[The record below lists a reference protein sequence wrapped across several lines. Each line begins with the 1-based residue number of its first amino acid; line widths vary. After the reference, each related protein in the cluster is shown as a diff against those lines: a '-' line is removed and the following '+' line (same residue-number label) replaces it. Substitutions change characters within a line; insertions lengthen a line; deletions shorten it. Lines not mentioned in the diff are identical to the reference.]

1 MVKTTIY
8 ILVRK
13 LPMAK
18 ANANSKENENV
29 FSEVE
34 KRWPIQRSQVVE
46 LLIQEFT
53 QLWILLIK
61 IRFPCVNN
69 PLSFPKAAEANI
81 KSRWRFHLNW
91 WPVWKSSSY
100 KRIFSVSSSGKK
112 LECTMGEYCRLTQW
126 CHHLKSNFCT
136 KEWYSKW
143 IGFFVPMLQWMS
155 HSETNRIRSSAIWH
169 ST

>member
-1 MVKTTIY
+1 MVMMIIIIFSLFWGWLKLQYIY
-8 ILVRK
+8 WYGNHQWQRQTQIQKR
-13 LPMAK
+13 
-18 ANANSKENENV
+18 NENV
-29 FSEVE
+29 FSVVA

-46 LLIQEFT
+46 LLIHEFT
-53 QLWILLIK
+53 QLWIFVIK
-61 IRFPCVNN
+61 IRFPCTN

-100 KRIFSVSSSGKK
+100 KRIFSASSSGKK

-136 KEWYSKW
+136 KK
-143 IGFFVPMLQWMS
+143 
-155 HSETNRIRSSAIWH
+155 R
-169 ST
+169 